1 MKMNKKGI
9 LMPYVLIF
17 TILSI
22 SVSIGLMFWI
32 EGSKT
37 EFNIG
42 ETQEK
47 IISTY
52 VDSMSDKY
60 FSKNTLKNNGED
72 SISKILKNT
81 GIKNPI
87 FKDSYILWKKGN
99 KECFPNDWIIL
110 KNVLI
115 DDLTENNSNFEVF
128 RTSEGIKLKGILYVN
143 GNFEDQNYKIN
154 YSEVYETEILIEDFN
169 FDDFI
174 TKVDKIEEISNLC
187 SENKI
192 CWQNEFSN
200 LNDFYLVKI
209 DDKLFKFE
217 FITPGLDGNITVK
230 SAVDYETQLNIGE
243 KELKC

>member
-60 FSKNTLKNNGED
+60 FFKNTLKNNGED

-99 KECFPNDWIIL
+99 KECFPNDWDNL
-110 KNVLI
+110 K
-115 DDLTENNSNFEVF
+115 
-128 RTSEGIKLKGILYVN
+128 
-143 GNFEDQNYKIN
+143 
-154 YSEVYETEILIEDFN
+154 EILVSELEYDVSRGENSLIVTAGIPLNVSFEGDSYDLESKKNFNKEYIIEGFN

-174 TKVDKIEEISNLC
+174 GKVDKIKEVVDDCNNDESCWNSNLDG
-187 SENKI
+187 
-192 CWQNEFSN
+192 FSYEKEGN
-200 LNDFYLVKI
+200 
-209 DDKLFKFE
+209 LFKVSFTTQDLEGNLQVKVGVDFE
-217 FITPGLDGNITVK
+217 
-230 SAVDYETQLNIGE
+230 EELNIGE
-243 KELKC
+243 EELRC